1 MYKSYSGND
10 VYTDCSCMFRC
21 LTFHK
26 HGVECY
32 KQPIKLGS
40 LSFIIINYM
49 LPIMKKNGA
58 YWQQHFLFPRCG
70 CGINDSCVRLFEN

>member
-1 MYKSYSGND
+1 MIVICMNKSYSDND
-10 VYTDCSCMFRC
+10 VYTDCLTMFRC

-32 KQPIKLGS
+32 KQPIKFGS

-49 LPIMKKNGA
+49 LPIKKKEWTQLTITIFISKVWMWN
-58 YWQQHFLFPRCG
+58 Q
-70 CGINDSCVRLFEN
+70 

>member
-26 HGVECY
+26 HGVEFY
-32 KQPIKLGS
+32 KQRIKLGN

-49 LPIMKKNGA
+49 LPIMKKMEPIGNNPFYFQGVDVESMI
-58 YWQQHFLFPRCG
+58 H
-70 CGINDSCVRLFEN
+70 V